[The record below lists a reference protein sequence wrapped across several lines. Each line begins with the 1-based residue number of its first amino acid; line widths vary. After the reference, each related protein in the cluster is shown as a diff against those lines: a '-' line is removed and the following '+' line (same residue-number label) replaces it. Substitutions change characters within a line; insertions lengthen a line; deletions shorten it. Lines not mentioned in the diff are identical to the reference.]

1 MQTKERKNTE
11 ISERI
16 SKLIDSLGVKPN
28 AFAVALGYNRSQTI
42 YDILNG
48 KSAPSFDFF
57 NKLALSEYSEIIN
70 MDWVLTGRGKI
81 LRNSNLRKEKESTLS
96 EENIFATKIPEKVI
110 KPKDTFFDNPNDT
123 FPKFQKRL
131 SNNERMEIAEQQVP
145 VYESMTLQSLD
156 SLFSNT
162 LKPNSYL
169 SLPNLPKCDGAV
181 RMWGDAMSP
190 ELQSGDLL
198 VYKKV
203 KDLRNGLFL
212 GQIYLLSVEVEG
224 EEYIMVQYVE
234 RSDTSES
241 VKLVSKNERYPP
253 KDVPLDCIKAMAMI
267 RASVRYRSI

>member
-81 LRNSNLRKEKESTLS
+81 LRNNNLRKEKESTLA
-96 EENIFATKIPEKVI
+96 EENILHTKIPENPYKENVGEIVGQKVG
-110 KPKDTFFDNPNDT
+110 FR
-123 FPKFQKRL
+123 KFQK
-131 SNNERMEIAEQQVP
+131 NPTNELDIREQDVP

-234 RSDTSES
+234 RSDISES

-253 KDVPLDCIKAMAMI
+253 KDIPLDSIKAMAMI

>member
-1 MQTKERKNTE
+1 MQENKQEKSPIKKRILQYLELKGISKYSFYKESGVTRGVLDQDTG
-11 ISERI
+11 ISEDNLAKFLLYAQDI
-16 SKLIDSLGVKPN
+16 SI
-28 AFAVALGYNRSQTI
+28 TW
-42 YDILNG
+42 ILKG
-48 KSAPSFDFF
+48 
-57 NKLALSEYSEIIN
+57 E
-70 MDWVLTGRGKI
+70 G
-81 LRNSNLRKEKESTLS
+81 
-96 EENIFATKIPEKVI
+96 NIFATKIPEKVI

-181 RMWGDAMSP
+181 RMWGDSMSP

-253 KDVPLDCIKAMAMI
+253 KDVPLGSIKAMAMI

>member
-1 MQTKERKNTE
+1 MYREMFRNENSKIPVQIRVKSKSPSSRSRLAKEKF
-11 ISERI
+11 
-16 SKLIDSLGVKPN
+16 G
-28 AFAVALGYNRSQTI
+28 
-42 YDILNG
+42 
-48 KSAPSFDFF
+48 
-57 NKLALSEYSEIIN
+57 
-70 MDWVLTGRGKI
+70 
-81 LRNSNLRKEKESTLS
+81 LRKFRKTSCFS
-96 EENIFATKIPEKVI
+96 DGAKVPE
-110 KPKDTFFDNPNDT
+110 
-123 FPKFQKRL
+123 Q
-131 SNNERMEIAEQQVP
+131 EVP

-234 RSDTSES
+234 RSDTRES

-253 KDVPLDCIKAMAMI
+253 KDVPLDSIKAMAMI

>member
-81 LRNSNLRKEKESTLS
+81 LRSSNLRKEKESTLS
-96 EENIFATKIPEKVI
+96 EENIFATKIPENV
-110 KPKDTFFDNPNDT
+110 PLSNGDNLGDAKGDIQ
-123 FPKFQKRL
+123 KFQKT
-131 SNNERMEIAEQQVP
+131 SPFSKKEMIPEQEVP

-181 RMWGDAMSP
+181 RMWGDSMSP

-234 RSDTSES
+234 RSDAHES

-253 KDVPLDCIKAMAMI
+253 KDVPLDSIKAMAMI